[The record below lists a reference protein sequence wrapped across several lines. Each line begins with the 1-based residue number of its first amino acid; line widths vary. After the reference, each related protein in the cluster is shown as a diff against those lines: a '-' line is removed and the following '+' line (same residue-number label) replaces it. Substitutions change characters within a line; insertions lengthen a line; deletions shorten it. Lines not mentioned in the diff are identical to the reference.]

1 MDRDERHLLML
12 MHRGDEAAARLLWE
26 RHAPIMRRY
35 AASLLHG
42 DEHLASDVA
51 CDVMTHVLTLGRSQV
66 EAVQDVAAWLVA
78 SCRRRAITLIRAS
91 RRRRNREARFS
102 QRFGGAPDTTDR
114 TDLAT
119 LVSLVDSLPH
129 RLREPVVL
137 HDLCGLTFEQA
148 SLATGI
154 PRATLADRHRAAM
167 QSLRAS
173 MGGLITPSV
182 MNGGTR

>member
-1 MDRDERHLLML
+1 MHRDDRHLLML

-42 DEHLASDVA
+42 DDHLAGDVTSDV
-51 CDVMTHVLTLGRSQV
+51 MMHVLTLKRPQI
-66 EAVQDVAAWLVA
+66 EAVQDVAAWFVA
-78 SCRRRAITLIRAS
+78 SCRRRSITLIRAS
-91 RRRRNREARFS
+91 RRRRNREATFS
-102 QRFGGAPDTTDR
+102 RRFGQAPDATDR

-119 LVSLVDSLPH
+119 LANLIDALPH
-129 RLREPVVL
+129 RLREPVML

-167 QSLRAS
+167 RSLRAS
-173 MGGLITPSV
+173 MGDLV
-182 MNGGTR
+182 MPHATKGGTR

>member
-1 MDRDERHLLML
+1 MDRDERHLLVL
-12 MHRGDEAAARLLWE
+12 MHRGDEAAARLLWD

-51 CDVMTHVLTLGRSQV
+51 CEVMTHVLTLKRSQV
-66 EAVQDVAAWLVA
+66 EAVQDVAAWLAA

-102 QRFGGAPDTTDR
+102 SRFGEAPDTADR

-119 LVSLVDSLPH
+119 LVSLVDALPH

-167 QSLRAS
+167 RSLRAS
-173 MGGLITPSV
+173 MGGIITPRV
-182 MNGGTR
+182 TKGATT